1 MRRLKNTAVL
11 GALLLVGCGMLGQ
24 AGSGNLVTEPR
35 DVSDFTSISLSGSG
49 QLRVEQ
55 GDAESLTIAADD
67 NLLPLLTSEVKDGR
81 LYLGVKRGAS
91 IRPSKPVVYT
101 VKVKTLEGVD
111 LSGSGDIDLKNIE
124 GKRLDVD
131 VSGSGSVTAAG
142 KVERLGLHISGSG
155 KAKTEGLA
163 CQTATVSIT
172 GSGNVVVAAGEAL
185 EVKITGSGSVE
196 YVGDPKVTKR
206 ITGSGSVRKR

>member
-11 GALLLVGCGMLGQ
+11 GALLLAGCGMVGQ
-24 AGSGNLVTEPR
+24 AGSGNIVTEPR

-81 LYLGVKRGAS
+81 LSLGVKRGAS
-91 IRPSKPVVYT
+91 IRPSN
-101 VKVKTLEGVD
+101 
-111 LSGSGDIDLKNIE
+111 GDIDLKNIE

-131 VSGSGSVTAAG
+131 VSGSGSVTASG

-163 CQTATVSIT
+163 CQAATVSIT
-172 GSGNVVVAAGEAL
+172 GSGNVVLAAAETL